1 MLRDNQ
7 QQQSTDKQ
15 RKSVDEK
22 VIEDEADDEGPL
34 PAIYITDNL
43 TKFRTTLPYKAR
55 IAKHEGHIA
64 DTWVYDCKVLIKDNR
79 SRIYQIES
87 QEELNS
93 HKALR

>member
-15 RKSVDEK
+15 PKSVDEK
-22 VIEDEADDEGPL
+22 VIEDEAD
-34 PAIYITDNL
+34 AIYITDNL
-43 TKFRTTLPYKAR
+43 TKFRATLPYKAR
-55 IAKHEGHIA
+55 IAKYEGHIA

-79 SRIYQIES
+79 SGIYLIKS